1 MKEIVNKFLLK
12 REKFIPE
19 VHSRQPEFPYNSW
32 RLFTKN
38 KERIQ
43 KFKEKGDS
51 KYTFQNKLDEVCFQ
65 YDLGYWDFKGLPR
78 RTRSHKVLRDKVF
91 NIAKNSKYDGCQRS
105 LGSMIYT
112 FFDENSSAGAV
123 TRANKSAIKKR
134 ITSYQQLAKEFHKS
148 NIRKFEKRNLYSSC
162 KDNMWGADFADIQL
176 IRN

>member
-1 MKEIVNKFLLK
+1 M
-12 REKFIPE
+12 
-19 VHSRQPEFPYNSW
+19 
-32 RLFTKN
+32 
-38 KERIQ
+38 
-43 KFKEKGDS
+43 
-51 KYTFQNKLDEVCFQ
+51 
-65 YDLGYWDFKGLPR
+65 GYRDFKGLPR

-91 NIAKNSKYDGCQRS
+91 NIAKNSKYDGYQGS